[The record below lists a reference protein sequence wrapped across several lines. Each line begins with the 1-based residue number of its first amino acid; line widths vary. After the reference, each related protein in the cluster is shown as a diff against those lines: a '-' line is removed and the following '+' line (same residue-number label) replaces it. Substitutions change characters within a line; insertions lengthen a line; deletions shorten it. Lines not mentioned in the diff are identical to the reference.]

1 MLGTSFFHCRSIIC
15 TASLTADIAQHMESL
30 AWRVRLAVGENQV
43 WLALREVEEHLSKVA
58 VRPREPWAG
67 VLPVIDGDGLVNE
80 PKTTS
85 VLHDPQSVPGP
96 NPIKQNA
103 HVCNRVER
111 VQDLGVAIGAV
122 DGRNVGHRPGVPSIN
137 VRATARNESHSVST
151 DSVL

>member
-1 MLGTSFFHCRSIIC
+1 MLGTSFFHCRSNIC

-67 VLPVIDGDGLVNE
+67 VLPVIDGDGLANE

-85 VLHDPQSVPGP
+85 VLHDPQSVSETKSHKAECARLQSCRESSGSRSRYRCRRWPKCGTS
-96 NPIKQNA
+96 A
-103 HVCNRVER
+103 R
-111 VQDLGVAIGAV
+111 GAKHQ
-122 DGRNVGHRPGVPSIN
+122 RAGHCEKRKSFCQY
-137 VRATARNESHSVST
+137 
-151 DSVL
+151 